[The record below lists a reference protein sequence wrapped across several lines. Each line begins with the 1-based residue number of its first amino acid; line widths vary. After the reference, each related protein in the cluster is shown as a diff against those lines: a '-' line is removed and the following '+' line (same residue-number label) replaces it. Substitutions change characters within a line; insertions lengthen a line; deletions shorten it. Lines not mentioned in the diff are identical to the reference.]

1 MLSFNGDLLQKD
13 LCQQAVAPR
22 TVVVS
27 ALTLRQATVNPCLH
41 QRLLD
46 THRQIWLSLLWGP
59 CSFLLGPGVH
69 KVLYVPSKS
78 LFPSPVEVL

>member
-13 LCQQAVAPR
+13 LCQHAVAPR

-27 ALTLRQATVNPCLH
+27 ALTLRQATVDPRLH

-46 THRQIWLSLLWGP
+46 THRQVWLSLLLAQLMLDSKGTTAI
-59 CSFLLGPGVH
+59 LGIVDPP
-69 KVLYVPSKS
+69 K
-78 LFPSPVEVL
+78 